1 MDAEEL
7 IRVIPDYP
15 KEGIKYRDITT
26 LIKDRLGFQTSIDR
40 LTTHCKELQPD
51 VIAGIDARGFI
62 FGSAVAYKMNLGFI
76 PIRKEGKLPA
86 KTLQERYELEY
97 GTDCL
102 EIHADAIKKGEKV
115 VLVDDLLATGGTA
128 KAAETLLSRCGG
140 KVVGVGFLIELSAL
154 KGRELFKDTDTEV
167 FSIFEFE
174 D

>member
-1 MDAEEL
+1 MNIEEL

-15 KEGIKYRDITT
+15 QEGIKYRDITT
-26 LIKDRLGFQTSIDR
+26 LIKDRLGFQTSIDK
-40 LTTHCKELQPD
+40 LTTHCAELQPD

-86 KTLQERYELEY
+86 KTLKERYELEY

-102 EIHADAIKKGEKV
+102 EIHADAIKKGQKV
-115 VLVDDLLATGGTA
+115 VLLDDLLATGGTA
-128 KAAETLLSRCGG
+128 KAAETLLTRCGG
-140 KVVGVGFLIELSAL
+140 KVVGAGFLIELSAL
-154 KGRELFKDTDTEV
+154 KGRELFRNTDTEV
-167 FSIFEFE
+167 FSVFEFE

>member
-1 MDAEEL
+1 MNAEEL

-40 LTTHCKELQPD
+40 LTTHCAELQPD

-62 FGSAVAYKMNLGFI
+62 FGSAIAYKLNLGFI

-167 FSIFEFE
+167 FAIFEFE

>member
-1 MDAEEL
+1 MNAEEL

-26 LIKDRLGFQTSIDR
+26 LIKDRLGFQMSIDR
-40 LTTHCKELQPD
+40 LTTHCAELQPD

-62 FGSAVAYKMNLGFI
+62 FGSAIAYKLNLGFI

-102 EIHADAIKKGEKV
+102 EIHADAMRDQPKILV
-115 VLVDDLLATGGTA
+115 VDDLLATGGTA
-128 KAAETLLSRCGG
+128 SATADLVKKAGG
-140 KVVGVGFLIELSAL
+140 QLVGCAFIVELTAL
-154 KGRELFKDTDTEV
+154 GGRERLPGDIHVE
-167 FSIFEFE
+167 SLIHYS
-174 D
+174 

>member
-40 LTTHCKELQPD
+40 LTTHCEELQPD

-62 FGSAVAYKMNLGFI
+62 FGSAIAYKLNLGFI

-86 KTLQERYELEY
+86 KTMQERYELEY

-140 KVVGVGFLIELSAL
+140 KVVGAGFLIELSAL